1 MKILLLYPHY
11 PDTFWSFRHA
21 MKFIGRKASFPPLG
35 LLTVAAM
42 LPAEWD
48 KKLVDMNVRSL
59 SDDDLEWAD
68 YVFISA
74 MTIQRESVL
83 EILSRCRRIGVK
95 TVAGGPL
102 FTSAPD
108 DFPEVDHLVLGEAEV
123 TLAGFLHDLQTD
135 TARHLYMNE
144 QRANLSTTP
153 LPLWELIDVRNYA
166 SMNIQYSRG
175 CPFDCEF
182 CDITALFGRISRSKE
197 TSQLLAEL
205 ERLRVQGWRGAVFV
219 VDDNFIGDRVKLKQV
234 LLPALIEWME
244 EHAYP
249 FYFYT
254 EASINLADDSH
265 LMELMVK
272 AGFKEVFIGIET
284 PNEESLVES
293 GKVQNR
299 HRDLLDSVHRIQVAG
314 LQVQGGFIVGFDSDP
329 PAIFEMQISFIEE
342 SGIVT
347 AMVGLLTALRGTR
360 LYQRLNLEGRLVGE
374 PSGNNTA
381 IALNFTP
388 HMDAATLISGYQ
400 SILNAIYS
408 PKNFYKRALKFLKI
422 YDPLYFGK
430 FHYQYGYLGAFFKSI
445 LYLGILGKERYYY
458 WKLILWTILKK
469 PRLFPLAITYAIYG
483 FHFRK
488 IAEEING
495 PSGIAVEK

>member
-108 DFPEVDHLVLGEAEV
+108 DFPDVDHLVLGEAEV
-123 TLAGFLHDLQTD
+123 TLAAFLHDLKTD
-135 TARHLYMNE
+135 SARHLYVNE
-144 QRANLSTTP
+144 RRANLSTTP
-153 LPLWELIDVRNYA
+153 LPLWELIDVKNYA

-182 CDITALFGRISRSKE
+182 CDITALFGRISRSKD
-197 TSQLLAEL
+197 TQQLLAEL

-219 VDDNFIGDRVKLKQV
+219 VDDNFIGDRAKLKQT

-265 LMELMVK
+265 LMELMVR

-293 GKVQNR
+293 CKVQNR
-299 HRDLLDSVHRIQVAG
+299 HRDLLASVHRIQLAG

-360 LYQRLNLEGRLVGE
+360 LYQRLNREGRLIGE
-374 PSGNNTA
+374 PTGNNTA
-381 IALNFTP
+381 IALNFMP

-400 SILNAIYS
+400 SILNTIYS
-408 PKNFYKRALKFLKI
+408 PRNFYQRALKFLKI

-495 PSGIAVEK
+495 PSGIAVGK

>member
-21 MKFIGRKASFPPLG
+21 MKFIGKKASFPPLG

-42 LPAEWD
+42 LPAAWD
-48 KKLVDMNVRSL
+48 KKLVDMNVTPL
-59 SDDDLEWAD
+59 SDDDLQWAD

-74 MTIQRESVL
+74 MTIQRASVM
-83 EILSRCRRIGVK
+83 EILSRCRQIGAK

-108 DFPEVDHLVLGEAEV
+108 DFPEVDHLVLGEAEL
-123 TLAGFLHDLQTD
+123 TLPPFLDALQAG
-135 TARHLYMNE
+135 TARHLYVNA
-144 QRANLSTTP
+144 QRADLSTTP
-153 LPLWELIDVRNYA
+153 LPLWELIDVEKYA
-166 SMNIQYSRG
+166 AMNIQYSRG

-182 CDITALFGRISRSKE
+182 CDITSLFGRISRTKE
-197 TSQLLAEL
+197 ATQFLAEL
-205 ERLRVQGWRGAVFV
+205 ECLRVRGWRGSVFV
-219 VDDNFIGDRVKLKQV
+219 VDDNFIGDRAKLKKTI
-234 LLPALIEWME
+234 LPMLITWMD
-244 EHAYP
+244 EHDYP

-254 EASINLADDSH
+254 EASINLADDN
-265 LMELMVK
+265 ELMGLMVR

-284 PNEESLVES
+284 PNQESLTES

-299 HRDLLDSVHRIQVAG
+299 HRDLLDSVRRIQQAG
-314 LQVQGGFIVGFDSDP
+314 LQVHGGFIIGFDSDP
-329 PAIFEMQISFIEE
+329 PSIFEMQINFIEE

-360 LYQRLNLEGRLVGE
+360 LYQRLNREGRLLGD

-388 HMDAATLISGYQ
+388 HMDATTLISGYQ
-400 SILNAIYS
+400 MVLNTIYS
-408 PKNFYKRALKFLKI
+408 PKNFYQRTLRFLKI
-422 YDPLYFGK
+422 YNPIYYGK
-430 FHYQYGYLGAFFKSI
+430 FHYQHGYIGAFFKSI
-445 LYLGILGKERYYY
+445 LYLGIIEKERYYY
-458 WKLILWTILKK
+458 WKLLIWTILNK
-469 PRLFPLAITYAIYG
+469 PKLFPLAITYAVYG

-488 IAEEING
+488 IAEDMNEYI
-495 PSGIAVEK
+495 